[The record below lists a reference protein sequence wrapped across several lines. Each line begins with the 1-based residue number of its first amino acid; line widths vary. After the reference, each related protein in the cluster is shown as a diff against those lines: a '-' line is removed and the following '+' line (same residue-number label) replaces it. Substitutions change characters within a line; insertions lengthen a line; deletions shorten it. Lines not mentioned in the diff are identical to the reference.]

1 MRISLVT
8 GTIGR
13 VDTLQR
19 LLRSLETQTYPNFE
33 LIIVDQNDD
42 DRVDRVLKSFH
53 DLLDIKHI
61 QLNEKGLSRA
71 RNCGLK
77 HVDGEVVGFPDD
89 DCWYTPD
96 VLSRVADFF
105 AENTDWHGLTGKSID
120 SSGRPSSGR
129 WDENEGPVNKQN
141 VWQRAISYTIFIRRN
156 IIDTVGEFDERLGV
170 GALTLLGS
178 GEETDYLLRALSEG
192 YRLWYKPQLAIR
204 HPAKTDSY
212 TQDAVERAYFYGV
225 GMGYLMQKHDY
236 SLLFVLSYIVR
247 SVGGV
252 LLGIAKREKIM
263 IRYYLSVL
271 TGRVHGFLKDPAE
284 LRSSNN

>member
-1 MRISLVT
+1 MDLSLVT
-8 GTIGR
+8 GTVGR
-13 VDTLQR
+13 VDVLQR
-19 LLRSLETQTYPNFE
+19 LLRSLRAQTYQNFE

-42 DRVDRVLKSFH
+42 DRISR
-53 DLLDIKHI
+53 LLQPFRNLIEIKHI
-61 QLNEKGLSRA
+61 QLNQKGLSRA

-77 HVDGEVVGFPDD
+77 HVEGEVVGFPDD
-89 DCWYTPD
+89 DCWYTHD
-96 VLSRVADFF
+96 LLSRVAQFF
-105 AENTDWHGLTGKSID
+105 KGNPDWHGLAGKSTD
-120 SSGRPSSGR
+120 RTGRPSSGR
-129 WDENEGPVNKQN
+129 WDEKEGPVNKQN
-141 VWQRAISYTIFIRRN
+141 VWQRAISYTIFIRRE
-156 IIDTVGEFDERLGV
+156 IVDTVGRFDEKLGV
-170 GALTLLGS
+170 GASTVLGS

-212 TQDAVERAYFYGV
+212 TEDAVERAYSYGV

-236 SLLFVLSYIVR
+236 SLLFVLSYIIR

-252 LLGIAKREKIM
+252 LLGIAKREKMM

-271 TGRVHGFLKDPAE
+271 TGRVHGFWKDPAE